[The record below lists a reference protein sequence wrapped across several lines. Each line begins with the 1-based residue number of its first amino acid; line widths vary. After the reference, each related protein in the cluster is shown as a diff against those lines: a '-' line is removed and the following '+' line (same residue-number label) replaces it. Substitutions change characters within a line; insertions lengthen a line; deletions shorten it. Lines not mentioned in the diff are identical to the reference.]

1 MRLTALTDYSLRVL
15 MFAGV
20 HQDRLCTLSEIAQSY
35 AISHSHLM
43 KVSQL
48 LAQNGWI
55 TTARGKNGGLRLS
68 KRPSEISLGQVIR
81 SIEPDFALVE
91 CLGANNQCQL
101 NGSCTLTSIL
111 QGALRA
117 FWQHL
122 DCYTLADAISNGS
135 WTNLAPLQPARCA
148 EAHTADRL
156 HLQLPQLTEQKMS
169 VGTRIPIHPDRS
181 LQQQEAEDIA

>member
-1 MRLTALTDYSLRVL
+1 MRLTTLTDYALRVL
-15 MFAGV
+15 IFAGLNR
-20 HQDRLCTLSEIAQSY
+20 DRLCTISEIAQAY
-35 AISHSHLM
+35 EISQSHLM

-68 KRPSEISLGQVIR
+68 KRPSEINLGQVIR

-91 CLGANNQCQL
+91 CLGTHSQCPL
-101 NGSCTLTSIL
+101 NGSCTLTCIL

-122 DCYTLADAISNGS
+122 DCYTLADAILGS
-135 WTNLAPLQPARCA
+135 SWNNLQPPKQQKIHSIALIT
-148 EAHTADRL
+148 EPDNAHHKSAAGTA
-156 HLQLPQLTEQKMS
+156 
-169 VGTRIPIHPDRS
+169 
-181 LQQQEAEDIA
+181 